1 MKQRLSKDAASPTLI
16 HSKNMPPKKKVEVPE
31 LDVVLEDQLHGVKRV
46 RGKGQYDPKKK
57 RLVYNAYFYSDEY
70 SDATVDVGGKRR
82 STMYFSTKA
91 PAGSDKTELPPAEW
105 PSILEQH
112 DERLVH
118 IAIKKLRVA
127 AIPRSSSSSTSIG
140 ND

>member
-1 MKQRLSKDAASPTLI
+1 
-16 HSKNMPPKKKVEVPE
+16 MPPKKKPEVPE
-31 LDVVLEDQLHGVKRV
+31 MDVVLEDQLYGVKRV
-46 RGKGQYDPKKK
+46 RGKGTYDPKNK
-57 RLVYNAYFYSDEY
+57 RLVYTAYFYSDEC
-70 SDATVDVGGKRR
+70 SEKTVEVGGKKR
-82 STMYFSTKA
+82 SMMIFSTKA
-91 PAGSDKTELPPAEW
+91 PAGSDKTELSPSEW
-105 PSILEQH
+105 PSILEEH